1 MQTDIRYLFKLNK
14 QTLFSKSAITSQHLP
29 EDRRNE
35 INQLRSIDFRMH
47 KKQLLKINFI
57 VIH

>member
-14 QTLFSKSAITSQHLP
+14 QTLFSKSAKTSQHLP

-47 KKQLLKINFI
+47 KSSY
-57 VIH
+57 